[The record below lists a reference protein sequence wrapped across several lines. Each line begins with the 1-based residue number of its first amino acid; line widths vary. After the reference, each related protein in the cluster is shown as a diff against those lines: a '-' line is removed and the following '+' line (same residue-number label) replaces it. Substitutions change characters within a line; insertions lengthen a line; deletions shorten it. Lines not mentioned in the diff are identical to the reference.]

1 MLSHY
6 SENQPR
12 AHGEIPQKNGLKKLK
27 KRTALCLVRALEVR
41 MDLDPDG
48 ENAYT
53 QVVFN
58 TIQQRIL

>member
-1 MLSHY
+1 MRKSL
-6 SENQPR
+6 
-12 AHGEIPQKNGLKKLK
+12 QKNGLKKTK
-27 KRTALCLVRALEVR
+27 KRTALCFIRALESR
-41 MDLDPDG
+41 MDLDSKG